1 MEICV
6 WCKCPPIC
14 RLETKNESWLYELAH
29 PNFMSRGYVIGS
41 GPNGLA
47 AAIVLAQAGLRV
59 EVFEA
64 EAQPGGSAR
73 TLPLTLPGFVHDFG
87 SAVHPMAASSPFF
100 NSLPLSGHGLQWI
113 HGDAPLAHPLD
124 DGTAV
129 VLERSLRD
137 AESSL
142 RVDGRSWRKLVEPL
156 VRHWQEFMLDCL
168 GPIVRIPN
176 HPLQMARFGLSAFQP
191 AQSLV
196 DRQFRSPRTRA
207 LFAGLAAHSSLSFDQ
222 PLSSSVALILGAAA
236 HAVGWPIPQ
245 GGSQKITDALLE
257 VLRSRGG
264 TIHTAHRIHSLDELE
279 WGDAITLCDVPPSQ
293 LLSIA
298 GKKLRPA
305 YRRSLQR
312 FQYGPGVF
320 KVDYALSQPVPW
332 RAAECRRAITLH
344 LGGSFEEIARSE
356 YSISRGHHADQPFV
370 LAAQPTLFD
379 STRAPENQH
388 ILWAY
393 CHVPNGSTV
402 DMTDRIE
409 SQIGRFAPGFRDCIL
424 ARHSSS
430 PAELESMNS
439 NLVGG
444 DINGGAFNFGQFFF
458 RPGLRNYSTGSPNLY
473 ICSAS
478 TPPGGGVH
486 GMCGY
491 HAASLAV
498 SRWPQ

>member
-1 MEICV
+1 M
-6 WCKCPPIC
+6 
-14 RLETKNESWLYELAH
+14 AH
-29 PNFMSRGYVIGS
+29 PKSMSRGYVIGS

-47 AAIVLAQAGLRV
+47 AAIVLAQAGLRA

-64 EAQPGGSAR
+64 EAQPGGGAR
-73 TLPLTLPGFVHDFG
+73 TLPLTLPGFMHDFG

-100 NSLPLSGHGLQWI
+100 NSLRLSDHGLQWI

-129 VLERSLRD
+129 ILERDLRD

-142 RVDGRSWRKLVEPL
+142 GVDGRSWRNLVEPL
-156 VRHWQEFMLDCL
+156 VDHWPDFMLDCL

-176 HPLQMARFGLSAFQP
+176 HPLRMARFGFSAFQP

-196 DRQFRSPRTRA
+196 KSEFKSPRNRA
-207 LFAGLAAHSSLSFDQ
+207 LFAGLAAHSFLSFDQ

-236 HAVGWPIPQ
+236 HAVGWPVPQ
-245 GGSQKITDALLE
+245 GGSQKITDALLG
-257 VLRSRGG
+257 VLRGLGG
-264 TIHTAHRIHSLDELE
+264 TIHTSRRIRSLHELE
-279 WGDAITLCDVPPSQ
+279 FSNALTLCDVPPSE

-298 GKKLRPA
+298 GNKLRPA
-305 YRRSLQR
+305 YHRSLQR
-312 FQYGPGVF
+312 YQYGPGVF
-320 KVDYALSQPVPW
+320 KVDYALSEPVPW
-332 RAAECRRAITLH
+332 RAAECQRAITLH
-344 LGGSFEEIARSE
+344 LGGTFEEIARSE
-356 YSISRGHHADQPFV
+356 YATFHGKHADEPFV

-379 STRAPENQH
+379 SMRAPENRH
-388 ILWAY
+388 IFWAY

-409 SQIGRFAPGFRDCIL
+409 SQIERFAPGFRDCVL

-430 PAELESMNS
+430 PEELESRNS

-444 DINGGAFNFGQFFF
+444 DINGGAFTLGQFFF

-491 HAASLAV
+491 HAANLAL
-498 SRWPQ
+498 SRRPR

>member
-1 MEICV
+1 
-6 WCKCPPIC
+6 
-14 RLETKNESWLYELAH
+14 
-29 PNFMSRGYVIGS
+29 MSRGYVIGS

-64 EAQPGGSAR
+64 EAQPGGSVR
-73 TLPLTLPGFVHDFG
+73 TLPLTLPDFKHDFG
-87 SAVHPMAASSPFF
+87 SAVHPMAVSSPFF
-100 NSLPLSGHGLQWI
+100 NSLSLSNHGLRWI

-129 VLERSLRD
+129 MLERDLRD
-137 AESSL
+137 AESSFG
-142 RVDGRSWRKLVEPL
+142 VDGRSWRNLVEPL
-156 VRHWQEFMLDCL
+156 VQHWPDFMHDCL

-176 HPLQMARFGLSAFQP
+176 HPFRMARFGLAAFQP
-191 AQSLV
+191 ANTLV
-196 DRQFRSPRTRA
+196 KREFKSHRTRA
-207 LFAGLAAHSSLSFDQ
+207 LFAGLAAHSFLSFDQ

-245 GGSQKITDALLE
+245 GGSQKLTTALLE
-257 VLRSRGG
+257 VLRNLGG
-264 TIHTAHRIHSLDELE
+264 TINTSHRIRSLDDIESR
-279 WGDAITLCDVPPSQ
+279 DAITLCDVPPSQ

-298 GKKLRPA
+298 GNRLSPA

-344 LGGSFEEIARSE
+344 LGGTFEEIARSE
-356 YSISRGHHADQPFV
+356 YAVSRGRHADQPFV

-388 ILWAY
+388 IFWAY

-409 SQIGRFAPGFRDCIL
+409 SQIERFAPGFRDCIL

-430 PAELESMNS
+430 PASLESMNS

-444 DINGGAFNFGQFFF
+444 DINGGAFTLGQFFF

-491 HAASLAV
+491 HAARLAL

>member
-1 MEICV
+1 
-6 WCKCPPIC
+6 
-14 RLETKNESWLYELAH
+14 
-29 PNFMSRGYVIGS
+29 MSRGYVIGS

-47 AAIVLAQAGLRV
+47 AAIVLAHAGLRV

-64 EAQPGGSAR
+64 EAQPGGSVR
-73 TLPLTLPGFVHDFG
+73 TLPLTLPDFKHDFG

-100 NSLPLSGHGLQWI
+100 NSLSLSNHGLRWI

-124 DGTAV
+124 DSTAV
-129 VLERSLRD
+129 MLERDLPD

-142 RVDGRSWRKLVEPL
+142 GVDGRSWRNLVEPL
-156 VRHWQEFMLDCL
+156 VQHWPEFMHDCL

-176 HPLQMARFGLSAFQP
+176 HPFRIARFGLAAFQP
-191 AQSLV
+191 ANTLV
-196 DRQFRSPRTRA
+196 KHRFKSPRTRA
-207 LFAGLAAHSSLSFDQ
+207 LFAGLAAHSFLSLDQ

-245 GGSQKITDALLE
+245 GGSQKLTTALLE
-257 VLRSRGG
+257 VLRNLGG
-264 TIHTAHRIHSLDELE
+264 TIHTSQRIRSLNDIESR
-279 WGDAITLCDVPPSQ
+279 DAITLCDVPPSQ

-298 GKKLRPA
+298 GNRLRPA

-332 RAAECRRAITLH
+332 RASECLRAITLH
-344 LGGSFEEIARSE
+344 LGGTFEEIARSE
-356 YSISRGHHADQPFV
+356 YAVSHGRHAVQPFV

-388 ILWAY
+388 IFWAY

-409 SQIGRFAPGFRDCIL
+409 SQIERFAPGFRNCIL

-430 PAELESMNS
+430 PASLESMNS

-444 DINGGAFNFGQFFF
+444 DINGGAFTLGQFFF

-491 HAASLAV
+491 HAARLAL

>member
-1 MEICV
+1 
-6 WCKCPPIC
+6 
-14 RLETKNESWLYELAH
+14 
-29 PNFMSRGYVIGS
+29 MSRGYVIGS

-47 AAIVLAQAGLRV
+47 AAIVLAQVGLQV

-64 EAQPGGSAR
+64 ENTPGGGAR
-73 TLPLTLPGFVHDFG
+73 TLPLTLPGFTHDFG

-100 NSLPLSGHGLQWI
+100 NALRLPDHGVRWI

-129 VLERSLRD
+129 VLEHDLRHAETSLG
-137 AESSL
+137 A
-142 RVDGRSWRKLVEPL
+142 DGSAWRNLVEPL
-156 VRHWQEFMLDCL
+156 VEHWTEFMVDCL
-168 GPIVRIPN
+168 GPIVRVPN
-176 HPLQMARFGLSAFQP
+176 HPLRMARFGLSAFQP
-191 AQSLV
+191 ASSLV
-196 DRQFRSPRTRA
+196 NREFKSHRARA
-207 LFAGLAAHSSLSFDQ
+207 LFAGLAAHSFLSFDQ

-245 GGSQKITDALLE
+245 GGAQKITDALLE
-257 VLRSRGG
+257 VLLGLGG
-264 TIHTAHRIHSLDELE
+264 TIYTSHRIRSLDELPFA
-279 WGDAITLCDVPPSQ
+279 DAITLCDVPPSQ

-298 GKKLRPA
+298 GSTLRPA
-305 YRRSLQR
+305 YRRSLKR
-312 FQYGPGVF
+312 YQYGPGVF

-344 LGGSFEEIARSE
+344 LGGTFEQIARSE
-356 YSISRGHHADQPFV
+356 YLVSHGQHADQPFV

-379 STRAPENQH
+379 SSRAPEDQH
-388 ILWAY
+388 IFWAY

-409 SQIGRFAPGFRDCIL
+409 SQIERFAPGFRDCIL

-430 PAELESMNS
+430 PATLESMNS

-444 DINGGAFNFGQFFF
+444 DINGGAFTLGQFFF

-473 ICSAS
+473 ICSSS

-491 HAASLAV
+491 HSAKLAI
-498 SRWPQ
+498 SRSPQNFNAP